1 MTRWTSFPQRNS
13 RRGRGSTHTFTLADM
28 VVSYRTR
35 SSLIFAL
42 LLITQTTPS
51 QLNAAQC
58 VSKTCLDVYVENGQI
73 VIEGKK
79 GSGRK
84 STARVKR
91 KVVVVKPKE
100 KVVPKKTIP
109 KPKVT
114 STRRSPV
121 FVAPRKVAPVKAHPR
136 KRIVRKV
143 LRKVAPVLS
152 LNDKLVKLL
161 PTASIAKQPA
171 ENALVNVP
179 VIYWCDL
186 PRVFTAKVSVVGEI
200 VDVAMRPS
208 FIWSFGDGTFFATT
222 QPGRPYPDQ
231 RITHTYSHSG
241 TYLVTMLATWGGTW
255 SHNGVTRA
263 ITGRIRKLSVITLSV
278 ENGPT
283 RFIQ

>member
-1 MTRWTSFPQRNS
+1 MAVS
-13 RRGRGSTHTFTLADM
+13 R
-28 VVSYRTR
+28 RTR

-42 LLITQTTPS
+42 LLITQIAPS
-51 QLNAAQC
+51 RVNAAQC
-58 VSKTCLDVYVENGQI
+58 VSKTCLDVYIENGQI

-79 GSGRK
+79 GSGKK
-84 STARVKR
+84 STATVKT
-91 KVVVVKPKE
+91 KVVVVKPK
-100 KVVPKKTIP
+100 
-109 KPKVT
+109 PKVT
-114 STRRSPV
+114 TTRRSPV

-161 PTASIAKQPA
+161 PTALIAKQPA

-186 PRVFTAKVSVVGEI
+186 PTVFTAKVSVVGEI